1 MERVRQEIEALCA
14 PLGGVVGV
22 AARDLTTGAELLLR
36 AEEAYPLASVF
47 KVPLMVT
54 VLRHVDEGRVD
65 LHERLRLEED
75 DKSPGGIL
83 AFCHAGLEPTVSDL
97 LYFMITQSDNTATDL
112 LWRRVGLG
120 ALAEEMGR
128 LGLGSIDCFMPDREF
143 FLLEVGACPSWRD
156 LAPQDL
162 VQTVVD
168 ARARGELPAL
178 LAAIM
183 EEGRTIDGAAFQ
195 RLSDELFGR
204 NGEREYRRGFVID
217 QGLDNTGSPHDL
229 LELLAMLAEQ
239 RCASPPSCRLMAE
252 ILTRQEWRDRIPAGL
267 PDHLLVGN
275 KTGSVNGTV
284 NDAALAWRPDG
295 GAAVMVVLTRGLSR
309 EASARAPSVLA
320 DIAAVLW
327 RAFEERR

>member
-1 MERVRQEIEALCA
+1 MERVRHEIEALCA

-22 AARDLTTGAELLLR
+22 AARDLTTGAELLLH
-36 AEEAYPLASVF
+36 ADEAYPLASVF

-54 VLRHVDEGRVD
+54 VLRQVDEGRID
-65 LHERLRLEED
+65 LRERLRLEED

-112 LWRRVGLG
+112 LWRRAGLD
-120 ALAEEMGR
+120 AVAEEMGR
-128 LGLGSIDCFMPDREF
+128 LGLASIDCFMPDREF

-156 LAPQDL
+156 LASQDL

-168 ARARGELPAL
+168 ARARDELPAL

-183 EEGRTIDGAAFQ
+183 EEGRTIDGTAFQ

-204 NGEREYRRGFVID
+204 NGEREYRRGYVID

-229 LELLAMLAEQ
+229 LELLAMIAEQ

-267 PDHLLVGN
+267 PDDLLVGN
-275 KTGSVNGTV
+275 KTGSVNGTI
-284 NDAALAWRPDG
+284 NDAALVWRPDG
-295 GAAVMVVLTRGLSR
+295 CAAVMVVLTRGLSR
-309 EASARAPSVLA
+309 EASARAPGVLA